1 MEFIWV
7 RLGGERTCMPMAME
21 ATASI
26 WRSIQG
32 PTELAFS
39 ANWRRSISLFC
50 CLRSSACS
58 VPSRCGTSWRTSA
71 HLDVMSFG
79 GHRQTTTHQQKR
91 ATKKKKKKKK
101 TTSVAAPNGRPA
113 AQAVADQKTGAVPWA
128 TSSPLDGWVCWFV
141 FGLVGWFWLV
151 FGIGWFKRAA
161 SGLAISGPNKSIGAA
176 SVVANQSRVI
186 DNDKNQTK
194 KQTKKDQTH
203 ARTR

>member
-1 MEFIWV
+1 MGKIGWGTNLHAHGDGGDGVHLAFDPGSDRVGLFGELAAQHLV
-7 RLGGERTCMPMAME
+7 VLLLAQLGLQRAVALRHQLAHLGPLGRDVLRWPPPNHDT
-21 ATASI
+21 
-26 WRSIQG
+26 
-32 PTELAFS
+32 PTEKS
-39 ANWRRSISLFC
+39 
-50 CLRSSACS
+50 
-58 VPSRCGTSWRTSA
+58 
-71 HLDVMSFG
+71 H
-79 GHRQTTTHQQKR
+79 
-91 ATKKKKKKKK
+91 KKKEEEEK

>member
-1 MEFIWV
+1 
-7 RLGGERTCMPMAME
+7 MPMAME

-91 ATKKKKKKKK
+91 ATKKKEEEEKNDV
-101 TTSVAAPNGRPA
+101 SGGAQRSAGGAGGGGPENGRCTLGD
-113 AQAVADQKTGAVPWA
+113 VKSFGRLGLLVCVWF
-128 TSSPLDGWVCWFV
+128 GWLV
-141 FGLVGWFWLV
+141 LVGFWYWLV
-151 FGIGWFKRAA
+151 QA
-161 SGLAISGPNKSIGAA
+161 SGKRVSDIGAEQINRRSVGSSKSIA
-176 SVVANQSRVI
+176 S
-186 DNDKNQTK
+186 D
-194 KQTKKDQTH
+194 
-203 ARTR
+203 